1 MIRSAAGITK
11 LANACMSVGFVLL
24 ALEGCVAGYALSI
37 HGRPPSR
44 EIGQAIWAIGLLL
57 PTAICAAFLLDSHI
71 RPRAFR
77 LTVAWA
83 TISII
88 VPILT
93 VVFIIRVAHL
103 TLGSE

>member
-1 MIRSAAGITK
+1 MIRTAAGITK
-11 LANACMSVGFVLL
+11 LANTCMILGFVLL
-24 ALEGCVAGYALSI
+24 ALEAFVVGYALSF

-44 EIGQAIWAIGLLL
+44 EIGEAVWALGLIL

-77 LTVAWA
+77 LTIAWA

-93 VVFIIRVAHL
+93 VLFIIRVAHL